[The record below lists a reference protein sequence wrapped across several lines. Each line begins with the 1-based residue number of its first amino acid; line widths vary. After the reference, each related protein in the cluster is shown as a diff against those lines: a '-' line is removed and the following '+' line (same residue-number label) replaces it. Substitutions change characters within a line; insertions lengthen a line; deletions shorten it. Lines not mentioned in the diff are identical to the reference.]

1 MENKSLGKLG
11 GICSIFLGISYILVG
26 ITYFFRPAEQK
37 PGVDAAQYL
46 LSMAENQ
53 TPALLNFWFFAI
65 GALFAIAAVA
75 AISELVRSQNEGWV
89 RWMST
94 LAYIGF
100 AVTIIG
106 YLQTISLI
114 PGRADAYVAGDAST
128 RAAIAALS
136 GSSLSLDPNGWIR
149 YGLPGLWI
157 FVVGILALRGDIVPK
172 ILAYLGIIGA
182 ICYWLIVAGYLFH
195 VEVLVAISA
204 GLGGV
209 ICGPIF
215 FIWMGLILRRESS

>member
-1 MENKSLGKLG
+1 MENKSIAKIGWL
-11 GICSIFLGISYILVG
+11 CSILLGISYILVG
-26 ITYFFRPAEQK
+26 ITYFLMPAEQK

-46 LSMAENQ
+46 LSMAENP
-53 TPALLNFWFFAI
+53 TPALLNYWFFAI

-100 AVTIIG
+100 ALTIIG
-106 YLQTISLI
+106 YLQSISLI
-114 PGRADAYVAGDAST
+114 PGRADAYAAGDAST

-136 GSSLSLDPNGWIR
+136 GGSSNLDPNGWIR

-157 FVVGILALRGDIVPK
+157 LVVGMLALRGTTVPK
-172 ILAYLGIIGA
+172 VLAFLGIIGA
-182 ICYWLIVAGYLFH
+182 VCYWLIVIGYLLRLEWF
-195 VEVLVAISA
+195 VAISA

-209 ICGPIF
+209 IIGPIF
-215 FIWMGLILRRESS
+215 YIWMGLILRRESS